1 MREDYFVKIGEELE
15 AQASASANAEAE
27 MRMRALAEEI
37 EAAKKERQEEMKKF
51 ICRKC
56 GWSGYEMA
64 TIKTNEED
72 NELPEEE
79 WARGCPYCKTDKYIT
94 LEE

>member
-1 MREDYFVKIGEELE
+1 MT
-15 AQASASANAEAE
+15 
-27 MRMRALAEEI
+27 
-37 EAAKKERQEEMKKF
+37 EMKKF

-56 GWSGYEMA
+56 GWSGYEMT
-64 TIKTNEED
+64 TIKTDEED

>member
-37 EAAKKERQEEMKKF
+37 EAAKEE
-51 ICRKC
+51 INTTD
-56 GWSGYEMA
+56 EL
-64 TIKTNEED
+64 IKVEGGEENGVGD
-72 NELPEEE
+72 RLDVDE
-79 WARGCPYCKTDKYIT
+79 AD
-94 LEE
+94 

>member
-1 MREDYFVKIGEELE
+1 MCHPDYYLDF
-15 AQASASANAEAE
+15 
-27 MRMRALAEEI
+27 
-37 EAAKKERQEEMKKF
+37 EMKKF

-64 TIKTNEED
+64 TIKTNEE
-72 NELPEEE
+72 E